1 MTNVL
6 LIIFYL
12 LAPAL
17 VLFLI
22 KKNPFLNKIGPILL
36 LYLVGIIIGNIG
48 ILNEQSVKIQDL
60 LTTITIPIAIPLL
73 LFSCNFREWSVK
85 KASLT
90 LLAGVIAVVTV
101 TVAGFF
107 IFNSQ
112 LDQNPLVHGE
122 LYKLSGMLT
131 GVYTGGTPNLA
142 ALKLMLNVQNETY
155 IMVHS
160 YDMIISLLY
169 LTFLLSIGIK
179 LFRKLLPPS
188 KNDLTTDPQG
198 HIDVP
203 QEEDYKDF
211 FKRENFGPALGAIGV
226 SILIL
231 AIAGALSLLF
241 ASSYQMVVII
251 LTLTTL
257 GIVASFIKP
266 IRNIKK
272 SYDAGMYLVLIFSL
286 VVASMANLSK
296 LNLSGGLYIFLYIAF
311 VVFGSLI
318 IQILLSKLFKID
330 ADSMIVSSVALIN
343 SPPFVPLI
351 ATAMGNRKVIITG
364 LTVGLVGYAV
374 GNYLGFII
382 AETLKVCL
390 NL

>member
-12 LAPAL
+12 LSPAL

-22 KKNPFLNKIGPILL
+22 KKNPFLSKIGPILL
-36 LYLVGIIIGNIG
+36 LYLLGIIIGNLG
-48 ILNEQSVKIQDL
+48 ILNAESLKIQDL

-85 KASLT
+85 KAFLT
-90 LLAGVIAVVTV
+90 LFAGVVAVVIA

-112 LDQNPLVHGE
+112 LSDNPLINGE

-142 ALKLMLNVQNETY
+142 ALKLMLNVPNETY

-179 LFRKLLPPS
+179 LFRKILPS
-188 KNDLTTDPQG
+188 SDKQSTETDM
-198 HIDVP
+198 
-203 QEEDYKDF
+203 QETMPTDEEYKDF
-211 FKRENFGPALGAIGV
+211 FKRKNLIPTLGAIGL

-231 AIAGALSLLF
+231 ALAGALSMLF

-266 IRNIKK
+266 VRNIKK
-272 SYDAGMYLVLIFSL
+272 SYDAGMYIVLIFSV

-296 LNLSGGLYIFLYIAF
+296 LNLTGGAYIFLYIAF

-318 IQILLSKLFKID
+318 IQTLLSKLFKID
-330 ADSMIVSSVALIN
+330 GDTMIVSSVALIN

-374 GNYLGFII
+374 GNYIGFII
-382 AETLKVCL
+382 AEFLHL
-390 NL
+390 I